1 MRILIIDDDIAL
13 CQSLAYQLR
22 KNGFLVDICHDGTEG
37 LELILK
43 KIHDFILL
51 DRLLPSINGTELLAQ
66 IRSMDIS
73 IPVIL
78 VTALGEIQERV
89 EGLDSGADDYIV
101 KPIDYNELMARIR
114 SISRRPRQMDNALT
128 LRCGDISFDCQAKVL
143 SCHEISC
150 SLSRREGDLLEVL
163 LKNPNRILPRMQIL
177 TKVWGIDSEIEEGNL
192 DNYIH
197 FLRRRLK
204 SVESC
209 LTIKTVRGVGYCLE
223 V

>member
-22 KNGFLVDICHDGTEG
+22 KNGFLVDVCHDGTEG

-51 DRLLPSINGTELLAQ
+51 DRLLPSISGTELLAQ

-114 SISRRPRQMDNALT
+114 SISRRPRQMDTSLT
-128 LRCGDISFDCQAKVL
+128 LRCGDISFDCQTKVL
-143 SCHEISC
+143 SCHDISC
-150 SLSRREGDLLEVL
+150 SLSRREGDLLEVF

-177 TKVWGIDSEIEEGNL
+177 TKVWGFDSEIEEGNL

>member
-51 DRLLPSINGTELLAQ
+51 DRLLPSISGTELLAQ

-128 LRCGDISFDCQAKVL
+128 LRCGEL
-143 SCHEISC
+143 T
-150 SLSRREGDLLEVL
+150 
-163 LKNPNRILPRMQIL
+163 LK
-177 TKVWGIDSEIEEGNL
+177 
-192 DNYIH
+192 
-197 FLRRRLK
+197 
-204 SVESC
+204 
-209 LTIKTVRGVGYCLE
+209 
-223 V
+223 